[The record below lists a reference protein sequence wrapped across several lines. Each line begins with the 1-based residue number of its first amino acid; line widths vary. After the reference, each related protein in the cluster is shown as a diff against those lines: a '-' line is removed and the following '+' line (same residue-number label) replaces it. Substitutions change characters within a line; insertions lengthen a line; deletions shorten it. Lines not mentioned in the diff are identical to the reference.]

1 MVITD
6 NECKEALKLF
16 NTGAWV
22 QLEGSVG
29 RWVQSILDAD
39 IIVQDEKNGTV
50 SVIDGY
56 GRPLKY
62 NKAHID
68 WDRVSTIQM
77 GEE

>member
-1 MVITD
+1 MITEQ
-6 NECKEALKLF
+6 ECEKALNLF
-16 NTGAWV
+16 NSGRWV

>member
-29 RWVQSILDAD
+29 RWVQSILDAN

-50 SVIDGY
+50 SVVDGY
-56 GRPLKY
+56 GRHLKY

-68 WDRVSTIQM
+68 WDRVLKIQM
-77 GEE
+77 EE

>member
-1 MVITD
+1 MMITD
-6 NECKEALKLF
+6 SECKQALEIF
-16 NTGAWV
+16 NTGQWV
-22 QLEGSVG
+22 QLEGSIG
-29 RWVQSILDAD
+29 RWVKSILDD
-39 IIVQDEKNGTV
+39 GILVQDEKNGTV

-77 GEE
+77 GE